1 MKISFSNFPQ
11 ELTEEELQKIF
22 QKYGTIQKF
31 HLKKDKITKK
41 SLGYGTLEMEDAD
54 GKKAIEELNGK
65 DWNGKVVSVANWE
78 ELQQK
83 FNDSSKSSS
92 QSQDSHSNKVLNR
105 KNFFGGGGSNIM
117 RRGGT
122 RGS

>member
-1 MKISFSNFPQ
+1 MA
-11 ELTEEELQKIF
+11 EEEIQKIF
-22 QKYGTIQKF
+22 EKYGTIQKF

-41 SLGYGTLEMEDAD
+41 SLGYGTLEMDDEG

-65 DWNGKVVSVANWE
+65 DWNGKTVHVGNWE

-83 FNDSSKSSS
+83 MQSTGKVLSSNQEIHSSKIT
-92 QSQDSHSNKVLNR
+92 NR
-105 KNFFGGGGSNIM
+105 KNYGASGTNIL